1 MSLFL
6 FVSFLFLRLLY
17 FFYLLCIIWLTELL
31 WSWYSDDSM
40 CIEDK
45 VDDDDDV
52 WSCTTNTKL
61 FYSQEK
67 LFFTKVE
74 FLRVKVSHFLF
85 FFISEQVFSFCH
97 RRSLRERRSSADVI
111 WLRFHFSFP
120 LHSLLPQH
128 FLPLHHPYTFCI
140 LLLSLS
146 PYSSLYLLYTYINM
160 FKFPFRRVCHIPVI
174 RNNMPFL
181 YTLFYYGF
189 NQKNTC
195 FRSRFFNTKT

>member
-1 MSLFL
+1 MMMFDLVQRTQS
-6 FVSFLFLRLLY
+6 Y
-17 FFYLLCIIWLTELL
+17 FIHKRNF
-31 WSWYSDDSM
+31 
-40 CIEDK
+40 
-45 VDDDDDV
+45 
-52 WSCTTNTKL
+52 
-61 FYSQEK
+61 F
-67 LFFTKVE
+67 FFTKVE

-174 RNNMPFL
+174 RNNMPFYVPFFIMGL
-181 YTLFYYGF
+181 T
-189 NQKNTC
+189 KNTS